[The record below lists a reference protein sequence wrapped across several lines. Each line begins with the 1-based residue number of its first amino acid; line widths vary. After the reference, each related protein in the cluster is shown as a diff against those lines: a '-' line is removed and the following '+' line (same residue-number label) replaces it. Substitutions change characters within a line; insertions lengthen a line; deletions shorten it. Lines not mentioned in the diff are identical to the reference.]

1 MLKNILLIIFSIFFS
16 KAVAQDKELLIDTV
30 FVKSFSSEKII
41 KTIKES
47 KKQYKKYFIDSG
59 VYTAELSL
67 TADHETVSDLTS
79 SHFTFGDLKKKKYQK
94 NTRQSFYKDV
104 KIFEFNPDL
113 PDYTLY
119 HLCHFPDFDYLNYF
133 KNYKYK
139 MREIDDVLQI
149 TCYSKSTN
157 LKAVIILDKKTL
169 LPKAVYKNS
178 IAPTYNVSQTYDNM
192 IKNTDSE
199 TMYDLVK
206 DEATILYQIENNAIT
221 IAEIH
226 ADLIM
231 DHYRI
236 QRNNKKGDL
245 IFSKKLRNVVSKI
258 RIKNND

>member
-1 MLKNILLIIFSIFFS
+1 MVKNILLIIFCIFFS

-30 FVKSFSSEKII
+30 FIKSFSNEKII
-41 KTIKES
+41 NTIKES
-47 KKQYKKYFIDSG
+47 KKRYKKYFTDSG

-67 TADHETVSDLTS
+67 TADHETVSYFTS
-79 SHFTFGDLKKKKYQK
+79 SHFTFEELKKKKYRK

-104 KIFEFNPDL
+104 KIFEFNPELSDNTL
-113 PDYTLY
+113 HHLY
-119 HLCHFPDFDYLNYF
+119 HFLDFNYLNYF

-139 MREIDDVLQI
+139 MREVDDVLQI

-157 LKAVIILDKKTL
+157 LKAVIILDKRTL

-178 IAPTYNVSQTYDNM
+178 VAPTYNVSQTYSNM
-192 IKNTDSE
+192 IKDTDSE
-199 TMYDLVK
+199 TTYDLVK
-206 DEATILYQIENNAIT
+206 DEATILYHIENNTIT

-236 QRNNKKGDL
+236 QRNNKKGNL
-245 IFSKKLRNVVSKI
+245 VFSKELKNVVSKI